1 MKVPFC
7 EKVGYALGDGAA
19 NLVFQ
24 LMMMFQ
30 LMFYTDV
37 LGIGAGAA
45 GLILLGARVFDAFV
59 DPLAGILSDR
69 TQTKWGKYRPWVVG
83 TALPFALV
91 FALKAGLGFGGAVCG
106 WILGAAGFD
115 PVAAVQTQTAQ
126 QAIRLSVSVIP
137 AVLFTMG
144 CVALC
149 FYPISKRTEKVMQQ
163 ELNAR
168 RTK

>member
-1 MKVPFC
+1 MLF
-7 EKVGYALGDGAA
+7 
-19 NLVFQ
+19 
-24 LMMMFQ
+24 
-30 LMFYTDV
+30 
-37 LGIGAGAA
+37 
-45 GLILLGARVFDAFV
+45 R
-59 DPLAGILSDR
+59 S
-69 TQTKWGKYRPWVVG
+69 
-83 TALPFALV
+83 
-91 FALKAGLGFGGAVCG
+91 
-106 WILGAAGFD
+106 GFD
-115 PVAAVQTQTAQ
+115 PAAAVQTQTAQ